1 MMPPEPDHYRVLDL
15 PRSASAAEIK
25 RRYRLLRRTAHPDA
39 NAGDPAATR
48 RAARINLAY
57 ETLGDEA
64 KRRAY
69 DERTGTRANGAS
81 TNGGRRSNKIYEHWA
96 EQPDW
101 EDIVAEHAPV
111 RRPAHVH
118 DRPPLMEPREI
129 DVSMAELQ
137 LQPRVR
143 RTIRITNRCACMLK
157 GDVSTTEPWIWGPIG
172 RFEIKPGATLQFEID
187 IVARRVTFPGLSR
200 VQFVANDW
208 TGTVPVR
215 IQGYEAI
222 AKKRPRASADIAYA
236 PARGRSRKWARQR

>member
-1 MMPPEPDHYRVLDL
+1 MMPSEPDHYGVLDL
-15 PRSASAAEIK
+15 PTSASQAEIK
-25 RRYRLLRRTAHPDA
+25 RRYRALMRTAHPDA

-57 ETLGDEA
+57 ETLSNES
-64 KRRAY
+64 KRREY
-69 DERTGTRANGAS
+69 DNRRGAR
-81 TNGGRRSNKIYEHWA
+81 TNGSRRSNKVYQHWA

-101 EDIVAEHAPV
+101 EDIVAEHAPA

-118 DRPPLMEPREI
+118 DQPPFIEPREI
-129 DVSMAELQ
+129 DVSIADLQ

-143 RTIRITNRCACMLK
+143 RPIRVTNRCSCTLK

-172 RFEIKPGATLQFEID
+172 RFEIKPGATLQFDID
-187 IVARRVTFPGLSR
+187 IVARRVAFPGLSR

-215 IQGYEAI
+215 IQGYEAV
-222 AKKRPRASADIAYA
+222 AKKRPRAADIAYA